1 LIKKILNTD
10 PTTRFTIKDIRYHEW
25 FNQVK
30 PTDFDGIIVGKD
42 PIPVIDE
49 ALITMMRDMR
59 EAIT

>member
-1 LIKKILNTD
+1 LNTD
-10 PTTRFTIKDIRYHEW
+10 PTTRFTIKEIRSHEW

-30 PTDFDGIIVGKD
+30 PTDYEGIIVGKD

-59 EAIT
+59 ETIT